1 MTLYSVDNEVN
12 LMKTREGPFVFLWFV
27 VILLWFVTKIG
38 EISYKVNELETKV
51 GMPKLRVA
59 NKMLNQNCYDNMS
72 ALWWNRF

>member
-1 MTLYSVDNEVN
+1 M
-12 LMKTREGPFVFLWFV
+12 
-27 VILLWFVTKIG
+27 ILLWFVTKIG

-72 ALWWNRF
+72 AL